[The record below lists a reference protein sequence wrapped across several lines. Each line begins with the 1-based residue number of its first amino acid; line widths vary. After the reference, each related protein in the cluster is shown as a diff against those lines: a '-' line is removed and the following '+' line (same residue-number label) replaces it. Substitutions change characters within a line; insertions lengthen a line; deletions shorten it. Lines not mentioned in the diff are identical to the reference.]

1 MTAPA
6 TVNSIHFIGI
16 AGTAMAAVAALCCER
31 GAEVRGSDERIYP
44 PMSTFLKDRGIPVRE
59 GYRAE
64 NLDPLPDLI
73 CIGNAIRRGNPEVE
87 RVLDE
92 RLPYC
97 SLPELIRQELLRDV
111 SSVVVA
117 GTHGKTTTTS
127 LLAWTLDVAGLAP
140 GFLIGG
146 IPLNF
151 SSGARAA
158 RGKYFVIEG
167 DEYDTAFFD
176 KRSKF
181 VHYRPDVVVL
191 NNVEFDHADIFPD
204 LAAVKRAFRQ
214 LLAIVPRRGCI
225 IANGDDPNVREL
237 VTDAPAPVRFFH
249 RQDAANLPLSLA
261 GDHNRSNAAAVLA
274 AARYLGVDDATL
286 ARAFASF
293 RGVKRRM
300 EVRGE
305 AGGVMV
311 LDDFAHHPTAL
322 RVTLHA
328 IRERYPGRRVW
339 AVFEPRSNTTRRN
352 VFQRELADALACAD
366 AVAIGRVNRAQELPA
381 QERLDTQR
389 LVADLQAA
397 GRPATQADRVEDLV
411 DQLCRQLRAGDI
423 VAVFSNGDFDGL
435 HDKLLTALR
444 L

>member
-1 MTAPA
+1 MTLPA

-16 AGTAMAAVAALCCER
+16 AGTAMAAVAALCR
-31 GAEVRGSDERIYP
+31 QHGLTVRGSDERIYP
-44 PMSTFLKDRGIPVRE
+44 PMSTFLREQAIPVCE

-64 NLDPLPDLI
+64 NLDPLPDLV

-97 SLPELIRQELLRDV
+97 SLPELIRHQLLRDV
-111 SSVVVA
+111 TSIVVA

-127 LLAWTLDVAGLAP
+127 LLAWTLEVAGQSP

-151 SSGARAA
+151 GSGARAA
-158 RGKYFVIEG
+158 RGAYFVIEG

-191 NNVEFDHADIFPD
+191 NNIEFDHADIFPD

-214 LLAIVPRRGCI
+214 LIAIVPRRGCI
-225 IANGDDPNVREL
+225 LANGDDANVRE
-237 VTDAPAPVRFFH
+237 VVADAPAPVRFFH
-249 RQDAANLPLSLA
+249 RHEAGTLPLSLA
-261 GDHNRSNAAAVLA
+261 GDHNRANAAAVLA
-274 AARYLGVDDATL
+274 AARYLGLDDATI
-286 ARAFASF
+286 ANAFATF

-305 AGGVMV
+305 AGGVTV
-311 LDDFAHHPTAL
+311 LDDFAHHPTA
-322 RVTLHA
+322 
-328 IRERYPGRRVW
+328 
-339 AVFEPRSNTTRRN
+339 
-352 VFQRELADALACAD
+352 
-366 AVAIGRVNRAQELPA
+366 
-381 QERLDTQR
+381 
-389 LVADLQAA
+389 
-397 GRPATQADRVEDLV
+397 
-411 DQLCRQLRAGDI
+411 
-423 VAVFSNGDFDGL
+423 
-435 HDKLLTALR
+435 
-444 L
+444 